1 MRYYIADCHFFHDAL
16 NRRMDNRG
24 FENAEAMNAY
34 MLKRWNGKVRKKD
47 EVVIL
52 GDLSWG
58 KPEETN
64 DLLEKLHGRLYLI
77 QGNHDPFLKDKKYN
91 AGRFEWI
98 KPYEELR
105 DNRRKLILCHYPL
118 LCYNG
123 QYRLDEQGNPRSY
136 MLHGHVHDTHDQ
148 RLIQQFQE
156 ITRSTVL
163 HYPDEE
169 ERRIPCNLINCFC
182 MYSDYVPLTLDEWID
197 NDYRRRLGR
206 AQGDTDSNRSRF

>member
-64 DLLEKLHGRLYLI
+64 DLLE
-77 QGNHDPFLKDKKYN
+77 
-91 AGRFEWI
+91 
-98 KPYEELR
+98 
-105 DNRRKLILCHYPL
+105 
-118 LCYNG
+118 
-123 QYRLDEQGNPRSY
+123 S
-136 MLHGHVHDTHDQ
+136 
-148 RLIQQFQE
+148 
-156 ITRSTVL
+156 
-163 HYPDEE
+163 
-169 ERRIPCNLINCFC
+169 C
-182 MYSDYVPLTLDEWID
+182 MGVYI
-197 NDYRRRLGR
+197 
-206 AQGDTDSNRSRF
+206 